1 MSTTAKAFKA
11 DNATSWRDELRLQS
25 RVTIPLTIAFLVE
38 LGIYLTD
45 ILVVGRL
52 GALAFGAVGLAGA
65 VIWELTYAG
74 FSILMIVGVVVA
86 HGYGAGRKEDVA
98 SGARTGILTA
108 LVISVPWMLLGWY
121 LTDLMALTDQDP
133 EIMAVGQEYLRAMI
147 WHIPASFMF
156 MALRQVV
163 TGLSRPLVIT
173 FIMIAAVPTNLVLNI
188 VLVFGWA
195 GIPALGVVGA
205 GIATALVA
213 WIKLALLIVYIVRHP
228 QLKEFSPFRNLHRID
243 FAMWRQIWRL
253 GLPVAAVRIVEGSM
267 FQATF
272 LMMGAFGATALAAHN
287 VMIGALNLSV
297 TIAVAFG
304 HGASVRVAQELGGGH
319 VQASQRAGWLA
330 EISIFTI
337 VVPIALFLG
346 LAPDLV
352 SSIFL
357 DPNDPAN
364 AATFELVREL
374 RWIAA
379 LFALVQAAEV
389 VITRAL
395 RGRKDTMV
403 PMLMAG
409 LGFWVI
415 GIPCALLLSRTADM
429 GPIGLWIGMVVGFG
443 VTAALMLTRW
453 HKLPDIKAASKS

>member
-1 MSTTAKAFKA
+1 MSTTTGVFKA
-11 DNATSWRDELRLQS
+11 ENATSWRDELRLQS

-38 LGIYLTD
+38 LGIYFTD
-45 ILVVGRL
+45 LLVVGRL
-52 GALAFGAVGLAGA
+52 GALPLGAVGLAGG

-74 FSILMIVGVVVA
+74 FSVLMIVGVVVA
-86 HGYGAGRKEDVA
+86 HSYGAGRKEDVA
-98 SGARTGILTA
+98 SGARAGLLTA

-121 LTDLMALTDQDP
+121 LTDIMALTDQDP
-133 EIMAVGQEYLRAMI
+133 EVMAVGQEYLRAMI

-173 FIMIAAVPTNLVLNI
+173 VIMIAAVPINLALNI

-195 GIPALGVVGA
+195 GIPALGVAGA

-213 WIKLALLIVYIVRHP
+213 WIKLALLIIYLVRHP
-228 QLKEFSPFRNLHRID
+228 ELKEFSPFRNLHRID
-243 FAMWRQIWRL
+243 FVMWLQIWRL

-267 FQATF
+267 FQVTL
-272 LMMGAFGATALAAHN
+272 LMMGAFGATALAAST
-287 VMIGALNLSV
+287 VMVGALNLSV

-319 VQASQRAGWLA
+319 VLASQRAGWLA
-330 EISIFTI
+330 EIAILTI
-337 VVPIALFLG
+337 VVPIALFLCV
-346 LAPDLV
+346 APDFV
-352 SSIFL
+352 TSIIL
-357 DPNDPAN
+357 DPDNPAN

-379 LFALVQAAEV
+379 LFALVQAVEV

-403 PMLMAG
+403 PMLMAAA
-409 LGFWVI
+409 GFWAA
-415 GIPCALLLSRTADM
+415 GIPCALLLSRTAGM
-429 GPIGLWIGMVVGFG
+429 GPMGLWIGMTVGFG

-453 HKLPDIKAASKS
+453 QKLPDVKTGAAP